1 MHEVSVMTSIVD
13 AVLKELEKHQV
24 SGVEEVELVL
34 GELTRLGKDQMEFAY
49 EVVTCGTPLEGSKLN
64 IIEERIEVRC
74 AFCGHSGEAERLEED
89 GFHHSIPVLSCPSC
103 SQALEVLSGRSCA
116 VRSVK
121 VLE

>member
-1 MHEVSVMTSIVD
+1 MTSIVD

-34 GELTRLGKDQMEFAY
+34 GELTRLGKDQLEFAY